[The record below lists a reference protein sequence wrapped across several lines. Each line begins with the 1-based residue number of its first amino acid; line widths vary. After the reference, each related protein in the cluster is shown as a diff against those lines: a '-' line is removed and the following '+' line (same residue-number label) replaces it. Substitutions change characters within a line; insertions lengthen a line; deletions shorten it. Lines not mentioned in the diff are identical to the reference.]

1 MHSYARLLWL
11 FYNVLFIFFLAF
23 YLFFLLCNCF
33 INNIVFLDTYFL
45 FLLKLIFISSDNKQ
59 QGKKQKYKM

>member
-1 MHSYARLLWL
+1 MQDYYGYSTMCFL
-11 FYNVLFIFFLAF
+11 FS
-23 YLFFLLCNCF
+23 FLLF
-33 INNIVFLDTYFL
+33 TSFSSFVTVLSTIVFLDTYFL